1 MSLFKPSL
9 VMLALAS
16 TGMTQW
22 VVAEEQQAADNKIEV
37 IEVSGIRGSMLA
49 SQAVKQGST
58 EIVESINAEEI
69 GKLPDVSIAESLARL
84 PGLAAQ
90 RLDGRA
96 NVVSIRGLAP
106 DFTIATLNGREQVTV
121 GDNRGVEF
129 DQYPSE
135 LINSVVV
142 YKTPNAALL
151 SQAIGGTVDMRTVKP
166 LSYSERQLV
175 VNGRGEYNDL
185 GKLNPDG
192 KDKGYRASFSYIDQF
207 KDNTLGVAFGYAKLY
222 SPNQEER
229 WQAWGY
235 PNLDYKDA
243 NPLVLG
249 GAKPFVRS
257 SLLERDGVMLVLEY
271 NPSSN
276 FSSTL
281 DAYYTKF
288 TDEQLLRG
296 IEIPGQWGAGW
307 GNDGVTAT
315 ETANDLVTAGVF
327 NNSKV
332 LVRNDLNRRDADT
345 ISVGWNGVYTI
356 NDDWSVE
363 GDISY
368 SKADRTDFGL
378 ETYSGTSRGNGCT
391 PGGCEDL
398 RFQMQGDRGATF
410 FPSIN
415 YADPAL
421 VKLGGPF
428 NWGNNVTVPE
438 NAQDGFINTP
448 SIEDELSAVRLTA
461 ERLLADG
468 PLASVQFGVNY
479 SDREK
484 SKTDEGFFLTLK
496 DYPGTLAVPSQYLL
510 SPTSLDFIGMGQM
523 LTYNAEALLN
533 DGYYTMTSEG
543 ETVSSR
549 ATGTW
554 SVKEEVA
561 TAYVMAEV
569 DTELA
574 DRPLVGNFGLQVVHT
589 KQTSTGKAV
598 TQEDDGRVVLQDNAG
613 SDTYT
618 EWLPSA
624 NLSWEVMDSH
634 QLRFAVARSLARARM
649 DKMNASLTFNYDP
662 SLSESTDI
670 DNSPWSGNGGNPALR
685 PWLAWQYDLGYEIYL
700 DEGYLAFGLFYKD
713 LENYVFDESVAYDF
727 SDFIVP
733 DPQPKLDEGLFTQPE
748 NGRGGYIRGVEFSA
762 HLTGGMLTDVLS
774 GFGLI
779 LSGSYNESE
788 VQESADSDPIDLP
801 GLSKKIANA
810 TFYYEDYGF
819 QARISARYR
828 SDFLGEVTGLSLA
841 RTPVYVKGETL
852 VDAQI
857 GYDFTEMG
865 VDGLSVLLQVNN
877 LTDEPFVTYQNGDS
891 RQIRDYQQY
900 GRNYMLGF
908 SYKF

>member
-16 TGMTQW
+16 TGMAQG
-22 VVAEEQQAADNKIEV
+22 VVAEEQQAADEKIEV
-37 IEVSGIRGSMLA
+37 IEVRGIRGSMLA

-166 LSYSERQLV
+166 LSYNERQLV

-207 KDNTLGVAFGYAKLY
+207 NDDTLGVAFGYAKLY

-235 PNLDYKDA
+235 PNLGYDDA

-257 SLLERDGVMLVLEY
+257 SLLERDGVMLVIEY
-271 NPSSN
+271 QPSSN

-307 GNDGVTAT
+307 ANEGVIGTQNEDG
-315 ETANDLVTAGVF
+315 LVTAGSFV
-327 NNSKV
+327 NSKV

-345 ISVGWNGVYTI
+345 ISVGWNGIYTI
-356 NDDWSVE
+356 NDDWSLE

-378 ETYSGTSRGNGCT
+378 ETYAGTSRGNGCT
-391 PGGCEDL
+391 EGGCENL
-398 RFQMQGDRGATF
+398 KFQMQGDRGATF
-410 FPSIN
+410 FPTIN

-421 VKLGGPF
+421 IKLGGPF
-428 NWGNNVTVPE
+428 NWGNNVTVPG

-461 ERLLADG
+461 ERLLSEG
-468 PLASVQFGVNY
+468 PLASIQFGVNY
-479 SDREK
+479 SEREK
-484 SKTDEGFFLTLK
+484 SKKDEGFFLTLK
-496 DYPGTLAVPSQYLL
+496 DYPDTLAVPSQYLM

-533 DGYYTMTSEG
+533 DGYYNLTSEG

-554 SVKEEVA
+554 SVKEEV
-561 TAYVMAEV
+561 TTGYVMAEV

-589 KQTSTGKAV
+589 KQSSTGKAV
-598 TQEDDGRVVLQDNAG
+598 TQKDGLVVLQDNSG
-613 SDTYT
+613 GDTYT

-649 DKMNASLTFNYDP
+649 DKMNAGLTFNYDP
-662 SLSESTDI
+662 SLAGSTDI
-670 DNSPWSGNGGNPALR
+670 DNSPWSGGGGNPSLK

-700 DEGYLAFGLFYKD
+700 DEGYLALGVFYKD
-713 LENYVFDESVAYDF
+713 LENYIFDESVVYDF
-727 SDFIVP
+727 SGFTVP
-733 DPQPKLDEGLFTQPE
+733 DPQPALTDGQFTQPE
-748 NGRGGYIRGVEFSA
+748 NGRGGYIRGVEASA

-788 VQESADSDPIDLP
+788 VQETADSDPIDLP
-801 GLSKKIANA
+801 GLSQKVANA

-841 RTPVYVKGETL
+841 RIPVYVKGETL

-877 LTDEPFVTYQNGDS
+877 LTDEPFVTYQNGDT

>member
-16 TGMTQW
+16 TGMTQG
-22 VVAEEQQAADNKIEV
+22 VIAEEQQAAEDNIEV
-37 IEVSGIRGSMLA
+37 IEVRGIRGSMLA

-166 LSYSERQLV
+166 LSYKDRQLV
-175 VNGRGEYNDL
+175 INGRGEYNDL

-192 KDKGYRASFSYIDQF
+192 KDKGYRASLSYIDQF
-207 KDNTLGVAFGYAKLY
+207 NDDTLGIAFGYAKLY

-235 PNLDYKDA
+235 PNLDYNDA

-257 SLLERDGVMLVLEY
+257 SLLERDGVMLVVEY
-271 NPSSN
+271 NPSSD

-307 GNDGVTAT
+307 ANDGVTAIMSS
-315 ETANDLVTAGVF
+315 DGLVTEGTF
-327 NNSKV
+327 NNAKV

-345 ISVGWNGVYTI
+345 ISVGWNGVYTV
-356 NDDWSVE
+356 NDDWSLE

-378 ETYSGTSRGNGCT
+378 ETYAGTSRGNGCI

-421 VKLGGPF
+421 IKLGGPF
-428 NWGNNVTVPE
+428 NWGNNVTVPG

-461 ERLLADG
+461 ERLLSEG

-479 SDREK
+479 SEREK
-484 SKTDEGFFLTLK
+484 SKKDEGFFLTLK
-496 DYPGTLAVPSQYLL
+496 DYPNTLAVPSQYLM

-533 DGYYTMTSEG
+533 DGYYNLTSEG

-554 SVKEEVA
+554 SVKEEV
-561 TAYVMAEV
+561 TTGYVMAEV

-589 KQTSTGKAV
+589 KQSSTGKAV
-598 TQEDDGRVVLQDNAG
+598 TQKDGLVVLQDNAG
-613 SDTYT
+613 GDTYT

-662 SLSESTDI
+662 SLAGSTDI
-670 DNSPWSGNGGNPALR
+670 DNSPWSGDGGNPELK

-713 LENYVFDESVAYDF
+713 LENYIFDESVAYNF
-727 SDFIVP
+727 SGFTVP
-733 DPQPKLDEGLFTQPE
+733 DPQPALDEGLFTQPQ
-748 NGRGGYIRGVEFSA
+748 NGRGGYIRGAEFSA
-762 HLTGGMLTDVLS
+762 HLTGGMLTEVLS
-774 GFGLI
+774 GFGII

-788 VQESADSDPIDLP
+788 VQETADSDPIDLP
-801 GLSKKIANA
+801 GLSEKVANA

-841 RTPVYVKGETL
+841 RIPVYVKGETL
-852 VDAQI
+852 VDAQL

-877 LTDEPFVTYQNGDS
+877 LTDEPFVTYQNGDT